1 MHLHSGTRTVP
12 VFLCA
17 TPYNPERA
25 RVCSPG
31 PFTRCHAFV
40 NPLRAALADL
50 QRALREPPDEVML
63 EIGAG
68 GEILL
73 ARLRLV
79 VAIFLLLLPIV
90 NHLDGGPMYE
100 TFVALTGIGLVLI
113 LSQVW
118 LGLARHR
125 RRHRWLPFVSAAF
138 DVSLVSLVLWLLA
151 LESPAAGL
159 NSMVAWSCYSIA
171 IIATV
176 LRNDTRVTLLA
187 GSLAVLQFTALS
199 VWYLVV
205 SGAPLASPV
214 YGLVEAGT
222 QVQRALLL
230 VAFTVVSGVIVFRMQ
245 RLVALSGTDGL
256 TGIPN
261 RTYLRHRVPR
271 LVEEARADGR
281 TLCLALLDLDHFKR
295 VNEELGHLAGD
306 RALRHVVDALRL
318 QLTRDEP
325 MMRVGGEE
333 FVIVMRQPLGAAWER
348 LDMLRRRLQATPFLH
363 EAGAAP
369 RTLTISAGIACCPQD
384 ATDVSGLLGR
394 ADERL
399 RAAKQAGRNRVVARD
414 M

>member
-1 MHLHSGTRTVP
+1 M
-12 VFLCA
+12 
-17 TPYNPERA
+17 
-25 RVCSPG
+25 
-31 PFTRCHAFV
+31 

-50 QRALREPPDEVML
+50 HRALRDPPDEVML

-68 GEILL
+68 GEILM
-73 ARLRLV
+73 ARMRLV

-90 NHLDGGPMYE
+90 NYINGGRMYE
-100 TFVALTGIGLVLI
+100 TFVALIGIGLVLI

-125 RRHRWLPFVSAAF
+125 RRHRWLPFVSASF

-151 LESPAAGL
+151 LDAPAAGL
-159 NSMVAWSCYSIA
+159 NSMVAWSCYSLA
-171 IIATV
+171 IVATV

-199 VWYLVV
+199 VWFLNF
-205 SGAPLASPV
+205 SDAPHQSAT
-214 YGLVEAGT
+214 YGTVEAGT

-271 LVEEARADGR
+271 LVEDARSDGH
-281 TLCLALLDLDHFKR
+281 TLCLALVDLDHFKQ
-295 VNEELGHLAGD
+295 VNTDLGHLAGD

-399 RAAKQAGRNRVVARD
+399 RAAKQAGRNRVVSRD

>member
-1 MHLHSGTRTVP
+1 MQWFRDLLATV
-12 VFLCA
+12 
-17 TPYNPERA
+17 
-25 RVCSPG
+25 
-31 PFTRCHAFV
+31 
-40 NPLRAALADL
+40 LA
-50 QRALREPPDEVML
+50 QPDEVML

-90 NHLDGGPMYE
+90 NHFDGGPLYE
-100 TFVALTGIGLVLI
+100 TLVALTGIGLVLI

-125 RRHRWLPFVSAAF
+125 RRQRWLPFVSATF

-151 LESPAAGL
+151 LDSPAAGL

-187 GSLAVLQFTALS
+187 GSLAVLQFVALS
-199 VWYLVV
+199 LWFLNVAD
-205 SGAPLASPV
+205 GPLTSPM
-214 YGLVEAGT
+214 YGTVEAGT

-230 VAFTVVSGVIVFRMQ
+230 VAFTVVSGVIVYRMQ

-271 LVEEARADGR
+271 LVEDARSDCH
-281 TLCLALLDLDHFKR
+281 TLCLALVDLDHFKQ
-295 VNEELGHLAGD
+295 VNTDLGHLAGD

-399 RAAKQAGRNRVVARD
+399 RAAKRAGRNRVVARD

>member
-1 MHLHSGTRTVP
+1 
-12 VFLCA
+12 
-17 TPYNPERA
+17 
-25 RVCSPG
+25 
-31 PFTRCHAFV
+31 V
-40 NPLRAALADL
+40 NPLRAALVDL
-50 QRALREPPDEVML
+50 NRALREPPDEVML

-68 GEILL
+68 GEILM

-90 NHLDGGPMYE
+90 NYFDGGRMYE
-100 TFVALTGIGLVLI
+100 TFVALIGIGLVLI

-118 LGLARHR
+118 LSLARHR

-138 DVSLVSLVLWLLA
+138 DVSLVSLVLWMLA
-151 LESPAAGL
+151 LDSPAAGL
-159 NSMVAWSCYSIA
+159 NSMVAWSCYSLA
-171 IIATV
+171 IVATV

-187 GSLAVLQFTALS
+187 GSLAVLQFVALS
-199 VWYLVV
+199 LWFLNVAD
-205 SGAPLASPV
+205 GPLMSPT
-214 YGLVEAGT
+214 YGTVEAGT

-261 RTYLRHRVPR
+261 RTYLRHRVPHM
-271 LVEEARADGR
+271 VEEARAEGQA
-281 TLCLALLDLDHFKR
+281 LCLALVDLDHFKR

-318 QLTRDEP
+318 QLTRQEP

-333 FVIVMRQPLGAAWER
+333 FVIVLREPLGPAWER
-348 LDMLRRRLQATPFLH
+348 LDMLRRRLQATPFAH

-369 RTLTISAGIACCPQD
+369 RTLTISAGLACCPQD
-384 ATDVSGLLGR
+384 ATDVSGLLR
-394 ADERL
+394 CADVRL
-399 RAAKQAGRNRVVARD
+399 RAAKLAGRNRVVARD
-414 M
+414 L

>member
-1 MHLHSGTRTVP
+1 VS
-12 VFLCA
+12 
-17 TPYNPERA
+17 
-25 RVCSPG
+25 
-31 PFTRCHAFV
+31 
-40 NPLRAALADL
+40 PLRAALVDL
-50 QRALREPPDEVML
+50 KRALREPPDEVML

-79 VAIFLLLLPIV
+79 VAIFLLLLPLI
-90 NHLDGGPMYE
+90 NHLNGGPLYE
-100 TFVALTGIGLVLI
+100 TLVALTGIGLVLL
-113 LSQVW
+113 LSQAW
-118 LGLARHR
+118 LSLARHR

-138 DVSLVSLVLWLLA
+138 DVSLVTLVLWLLA
-151 LESPAAGL
+151 LDSPAAGL
-159 NSMVAWSCYSIA
+159 NSMVAWCCYPVA
-171 IIATV
+171 IVATV

-187 GSLAVLQFTALS
+187 GALAVLEFVALS
-199 VWYLVV
+199 VWFLNVAD
-205 SGAPLASPV
+205 GALYSPT
-214 YGLVEAGT
+214 YGTVEAGT
-222 QVQRALLL
+222 QLQRALLL
-230 VAFTVVSGVIVFRMQ
+230 VAFTVVAGVIVYRMQ

-256 TGIPN
+256 TGLPN

-271 LVEEARADGR
+271 LVEETRAEGS

-333 FVIVMRQPLGAAWER
+333 FVIVLRQPLGAAWER
-348 LDMLRRRLQATPFLH
+348 LDMLRRRLQATPFTH

-369 RTLTISAGIACCPQD
+369 RTLTVSAGIACCPQD
-384 ATDVSGLLGR
+384 ATDVSGLLRR

-399 RAAKQAGRNRVVARD
+399 RAAKLAGRNRVVARD
-414 M
+414 TH

>member
-1 MHLHSGTRTVP
+1 
-12 VFLCA
+12 
-17 TPYNPERA
+17 
-25 RVCSPG
+25 
-31 PFTRCHAFV
+31 V
-40 NPLRAALADL
+40 NLLRAALADL
-50 QRALREPPDEVML
+50 HRALREPPDEVML

-90 NHLDGGPMYE
+90 NYLDGGRPYE
-100 TFVALTGIGLVLI
+100 TFVALVGIGLVLI
-113 LSQVW
+113 LSQAW

-125 RRHRWLPFVSAAF
+125 RRHRWLPVVSAAV

-199 VWYLVV
+199 VWFLVLA
-205 SGAPLASPV
+205 GAPLASPQ
-214 YGLVEAGT
+214 YGTVEDGT
-222 QVQRALLL
+222 QVQGALLL

-271 LVEEARADGR
+271 LVEDSRTDGR

-333 FVIVMRQPLGAAWER
+333 FVIVMHQPLGQAWER
-348 LDMLRRRLQATPFLH
+348 LDMLRRRLQATPFTH
-363 EAGAAP
+363 ETGAPP
-369 RTLTISAGIACCPQD
+369 RTLTVSAGLACCPQD
-384 ATDVSGLLGR
+384 ATDVSGLLR
-394 ADERL
+394 CADERL
-399 RAAKQAGRNRVVARD
+399 RAAKAAGRNRVIARD
-414 M
+414 MP

>member
-1 MHLHSGTRTVP
+1 VS
-12 VFLCA
+12 
-17 TPYNPERA
+17 
-25 RVCSPG
+25 
-31 PFTRCHAFV
+31 
-40 NPLRAALADL
+40 PLRAALVDL
-50 QRALREPPDEVML
+50 KRALHEPPDEVML

-79 VAIFLLLLPIV
+79 VAIFLLLLPLI
-90 NHLDGGPMYE
+90 NHLSGGPLYE
-100 TFVALTGIGLVLI
+100 TLVAVTGIGLVLL

-118 LGLARHR
+118 LSLARHR
-125 RRHRWLPFVSAAF
+125 RRHRWLPFASATF

-151 LESPAAGL
+151 LDSPAAGL
-159 NSMVAWSCYSIA
+159 NSMVAWSCYLLA

-187 GSLAVLQFTALS
+187 GSLAVLQFVALS
-199 VWYLVV
+199 LWFLNFSDGPVT
-205 SGAPLASPV
+205 SPV
-214 YGLVEAGT
+214 YGTVEAGT

-230 VAFTVVSGVIVFRMQ
+230 VAFTVVSGVIVYRMQ

-261 RTYLRHRVPR
+261 RTWLRHRVPR
-271 LVEEARADGR
+271 LVEDARAEGH
-281 TLCLALLDLDHFKR
+281 TLCLALVDLDHFKQ
-295 VNEELGHLAGD
+295 VNTDLGHLAGD

-333 FVIVMRQPLGAAWER
+333 FVIVMRLPLGAAWER
-348 LDMLRRRLQATPFLH
+348 LDMLRRRLQATPFVY
-363 EAGAAP
+363 EPGAAS

-414 M
+414 MP